1 MDKIL
6 DKIPYDKMSKLKK
19 SHAIGVG
26 AMLAFAVIIGFY
38 ILVYSAY
45 QDTYSNLE
53 TKLEKTKEQLKLY
66 QGEVAQ
72 KALITKQVATL
83 EGTLVQKKRQLPL
96 VKQLPSLVNKISD
109 VGRFLNVTI
118 MSFKLE
124 ESIEKKFYKEIPIT
138 MTIAGDYYR
147 TAGFFDTLQG
157 LLRMVNISK
166 LTMERRS
173 IQVPVVGEYGEI
185 KRKGQKMVVTEIKAK
200 TFAFIEGS
208 EIQE

>member
-1 MDKIL
+1 MDKLL
-6 DKIPYDKMSKLKK
+6 DKIPYEKMGKFKK
-19 SHAIGVG
+19 SHAMGVG
-26 AMLAFAVIIGFY
+26 AMLAIGVVIGFY
-38 ILVYSAY
+38 ILVVTSY
-45 QDTYSNLE
+45 QDTQNNLE
-53 TKLEKTKEQLKLY
+53 TKLEKTKDKLKLY

-109 VGRFLNVTI
+109 VGHFLDVTI
-118 MSFKLE
+118 MNFRLE
-124 ESIEKKFYKEIPIT
+124 ESKEKKFYKEIPIT

-166 LTMERRS
+166 LTMERRTV
-173 IQVPVVGEYGEI
+173 QVPVIGEYGETNREG
-185 KRKGQKMVVTEIKAK
+185 KQLVVTEIEAK

-208 EIQE
+208 ELQE

>member
-6 DKIPYDKMSKLKK
+6 DKIPYDKMSKFKK

-26 AMLAFAVIIGFY
+26 AMLAVAVIIGFY

-45 QDTYSNLE
+45 QETYSNLE
-53 TKLEKTKEQLKLY
+53 AKLDKTNEQLKLY
-66 QGEVAQ
+66 QGEVKQ

-109 VGRFLNVTI
+109 VGHFLDVTI

-166 LTMERRS
+166 LTMERKTV
-173 IQVPVVGEYGEI
+173 QVPVVGEYGEI

>member
-6 DKIPYDKMSKLKK
+6 DKIPYDKMSKFKK

-26 AMLAFAVIIGFY
+26 AMLAVAVIIGFY

-45 QDTYSNLE
+45 QETYSNLE
-53 TKLEKTKEQLKLY
+53 AKLDKTNEQLKLY
-66 QGEVAQ
+66 QGEVKQ

-109 VGRFLNVTI
+109 VGHFLDVTI

-124 ESIEKKFYKEIPIT
+124 DSIEKKFYKEIPIT
-138 MTIAGDYYR
+138 MTIAGEYYR

-173 IQVPVVGEYGEI
+173 VPVPSIGEYGEI
-185 KRKGQKMVVTEIKAK
+185 KRDSKKLVVTEIQAK